1 MFVYGWHVRAPYP
14 ERVLIPLFHSRS
26 AGTSNLTEYKNPN
39 LDRLLDEAV
48 RLPEGPAKT
57 KLYSQIQKMI
67 VEDAPMVFLYH
78 STRMAAYADRVKGLE
93 LNLGAL
99 PQDKLVKVDLA
110 P

>member
-1 MFVYGWHVRAPYP
+1 LTQY
-14 ERVLIPLFHSRS
+14 
-26 AGTSNLTEYKNPN
+26 SNSK
-39 LDRLLDEAV
+39 LDGLLDDV
-48 RLPEGPAKT
+48 LMVPEGPAQA

-67 VEDAPMVFLYH
+67 VDDAPMVFLYH

-99 PQDKLVKVDLA
+99 PHDKLVKVDLA